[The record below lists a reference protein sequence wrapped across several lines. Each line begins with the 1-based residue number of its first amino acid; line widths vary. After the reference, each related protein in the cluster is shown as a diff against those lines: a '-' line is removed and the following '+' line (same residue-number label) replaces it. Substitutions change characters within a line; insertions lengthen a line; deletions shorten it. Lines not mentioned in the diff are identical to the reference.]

1 MQTWNETVG
10 IMKGGFAM
18 EWCQLDAKKCLE
30 FSKKMA
36 VIRKLVRLGLI
47 SENEYILAKNKIM
60 SRNISNPMQEI
71 RLLSNHNQYW
81 GDGGVCI
88 CMKMYMQAP
97 FVCSFI
103 FSFFSMLG
111 MKDKPST
118 GLRRRIFMAE
128 VEVIKAVEGPILR
141 KRDYEGKPLVITRQ
155 RVAAYVRVST
165 DGDEQLESFQSQK
178 QYYQDKI
185 SENRDWVMVGIYA
198 DEAITGTKVDKREQF
213 QRMIQD
219 CMDGKIDV
227 IMTKSVSRFSRNTV
241 DILQYVRLLKERG
254 IAVIFEKENINTL
267 TEQGEMMLTLMGTL
281 AQNEVESTS
290 KNVKLGI
297 KMKMK
302 RGELMGFN
310 GCLGYDYHP
319 EDKTITV
326 NEAEAE
332 TVRLIFELYLQGY
345 GTYTIA
351 KRLEALGKLN
361 KKGVAKWTD
370 SGVRGIIK
378 NEKYKGDLLL
388 QKTITTDPISK
399 RRIEN
404 FGEEEQYYVRDHH
417 EPIVSREVWEQAKEI
432 RLSRNHQSDKKAD
445 GKREKYTKKYA
456 FSSMCECGFCGTK
469 LTRRTLHSSS
479 KYETPVWY
487 CRNAANRGKH
497 NCPNSK
503 SVHESILENAFLEAY
518 KLLAGSFDDVIDSV
532 IGTIESIGANN
543 DDIARLKKEQKTLD
557 NLEQRRKKLTDIYLD
572 DGLTKE
578 AYDEKYEELT
588 VKIQKSKDSIELLQ
602 NNVSNQKDVG
612 KRMAS
617 LKKALAD
624 GDILDEFDRVVFE
637 SIVEK
642 VIVGETN
649 EDGTVDPYK
658 LTFVMKGNGNS
669 VVPNAK
675 EWFKAEKS
683 AIQPA

>member
-1 MQTWNETVG
+1 
-10 IMKGGFAM
+10 
-18 EWCQLDAKKCLE
+18 
-30 FSKKMA
+30 
-36 VIRKLVRLGLI
+36 
-47 SENEYILAKNKIM
+47 
-60 SRNISNPMQEI
+60 
-71 RLLSNHNQYW
+71 
-81 GDGGVCI
+81 
-88 CMKMYMQAP
+88 
-97 FVCSFI
+97 
-103 FSFFSMLG
+103 
-111 MKDKPST
+111 
-118 GLRRRIFMAE
+118 MAE
-128 VEVIKAVEGPILR
+128 VEVIKAVDGPILR
-141 KRDYEGKPLVITRQ
+141 KRDYEGNPVVITRQ

-241 DILQYVRLLKERG
+241 DILQYVRLLKGKG

-351 KRLEALGKLN
+351 KRLEALGKVN
-361 KKGVAKWTD
+361 KKGVVKWTD

-404 FGEEEQYYVRDHH
+404 FGEEEQYYVHDHH

-432 RLSRNHQSDKKAD
+432 RLSRNHPSNMKAD

-469 LTRRTLHSSS
+469 LTRRTLHSGS

-487 CRNAANRGKH
+487 CRNAANKGKH

-503 SVHESILENAFLEAY
+503 SMRESILENAFLEAY

-532 IGTIESIGANN
+532 IDTIQGISTNN
-543 DDIARLKKEQKTLD
+543 EDISRLKKEQKALD
-557 NLEQRRKKLTDIYLD
+557 NLEQRRKRLTDLYLD
-572 DGLTKE
+572 EGISKE

-588 VKIQKSKDSIELLQ
+588 MKIQKTKESIRILQ
-602 NNVSNQKDVG
+602 DNVSNQKDVS

-617 LKKALAD
+617 LKKALSD

-649 EDGTVDPYK
+649 DDGTVDPFK

-675 EWFKAEKS
+675 AWFKSEKS
-683 AIQPA
+683 TTKTA

>member
-1 MQTWNETVG
+1 MDQFFVRG
-10 IMKGGFAM
+10 IMRA
-18 EWCQLDAKKCLE
+18 
-30 FSKKMA
+30 
-36 VIRKLVRLGLI
+36 IRV
-47 SENEYILAKNKIM
+47 
-60 SRNISNPMQEI
+60 
-71 RLLSNHNQYW
+71 
-81 GDGGVCI
+81 
-88 CMKMYMQAP
+88 
-97 FVCSFI
+97 
-103 FSFFSMLG
+103 
-111 MKDKPST
+111 
-118 GLRRRIFMAE
+118 
-128 VEVIKAVEGPILR
+128 
-141 KRDYEGKPLVITRQ
+141 VITRQ

-241 DILQYVRLLKERG
+241 DILQYVRLLKGKG

-351 KRLEALGKLN
+351 KRLEALGKVN
-361 KKGVAKWTD
+361 KKGVVKWTD

-404 FGEEEQYYVRDHH
+404 FGEEEQYYVHDHH

-432 RLSRNHQSDKKAD
+432 SLSRNHPSDTKAD

-487 CRNAANRGKH
+487 CRNAANKGKH

-503 SVHESILENAFLEAY
+503 SMRESILENAFLEAY

-532 IGTIESIGANN
+532 IDTIEGISTNNEDIG
-543 DDIARLKKEQKTLD
+543 RLKKEQKALD
-557 NLEQRRKKLTDIYLD
+557 NLEQRRKRLTDLYLD
-572 DGLTKE
+572 EGISKE

-588 VKIQKSKDSIELLQ
+588 MKIQKTKESIRILQ
-602 NNVSNQKDVG
+602 DNVSNQKDVS

-649 EDGTVDPYK
+649 DDGTVDPFK

-675 EWFKAEKS
+675 AWFKSEKS
-683 AIQPA
+683 ATKTA

>member
-1 MQTWNETVG
+1 
-10 IMKGGFAM
+10 
-18 EWCQLDAKKCLE
+18 
-30 FSKKMA
+30 
-36 VIRKLVRLGLI
+36 
-47 SENEYILAKNKIM
+47 
-60 SRNISNPMQEI
+60 
-71 RLLSNHNQYW
+71 
-81 GDGGVCI
+81 
-88 CMKMYMQAP
+88 
-97 FVCSFI
+97 
-103 FSFFSMLG
+103 
-111 MKDKPST
+111 
-118 GLRRRIFMAE
+118 MAE
-128 VEVIKAVEGPILR
+128 VEVIKAVDGPILR
-141 KRDYEGKPLVITRQ
+141 KRDYEGNPVVITRQ

-241 DILQYVRLLKERG
+241 DILQYVRLLKGKG
-254 IAVIFEKENINTL
+254 IAVIFDKENINTL
-267 TEQGEMMLTLMGTL
+267 TEQGKMMLTLMGTL

-351 KRLEALGKLN
+351 KRLEALGKVN
-361 KKGVAKWTD
+361 KKGVVKWTD

-404 FGEEEQYYVRDHH
+404 FGEEEQYYVHDHH

-432 RLSRNHQSDKKAD
+432 RLSRNHPSDTKAD

-456 FSSMCECGFCGTK
+456 FSSMCECGFGGTK
-469 LTRRTLHSSS
+469 LTRRTLHSGS

-487 CRNAANRGKH
+487 CRNAANKGKH

-503 SVHESILENAFLEAY
+503 SMRESILENAFLEAY
-518 KLLAGSFDDVIDSV
+518 KLLAGSFID
-532 IGTIESIGANN
+532 TIEGISTNN
-543 DDIARLKKEQKTLD
+543 DDIGRLKKEQKALD
-557 NLEQRRKKLTDIYLD
+557 NLEQRRKRLTDLYLD
-572 DGLTKE
+572 EGISKE

-588 VKIQKSKDSIELLQ
+588 MKIQKTKESIRILQ
-602 NNVSNQKDVG
+602 DNVSNQKDVS

-617 LKKALAD
+617 LKKALSD

-649 EDGTVDPYK
+649 DDGTVDPFK

-675 EWFKAEKS
+675 AWFKSEKS
-683 AIQPA
+683 TTKTA

>member
-1 MQTWNETVG
+1 
-10 IMKGGFAM
+10 
-18 EWCQLDAKKCLE
+18 
-30 FSKKMA
+30 
-36 VIRKLVRLGLI
+36 
-47 SENEYILAKNKIM
+47 
-60 SRNISNPMQEI
+60 
-71 RLLSNHNQYW
+71 
-81 GDGGVCI
+81 
-88 CMKMYMQAP
+88 
-97 FVCSFI
+97 
-103 FSFFSMLG
+103 
-111 MKDKPST
+111 
-118 GLRRRIFMAE
+118 MAE
-128 VEVIKAVEGPILR
+128 VEVIKAVEGSILR

-319 EDKTITV
+319 EDKTIIV

>member
-1 MQTWNETVG
+1 
-10 IMKGGFAM
+10 
-18 EWCQLDAKKCLE
+18 
-30 FSKKMA
+30 
-36 VIRKLVRLGLI
+36 
-47 SENEYILAKNKIM
+47 
-60 SRNISNPMQEI
+60 
-71 RLLSNHNQYW
+71 
-81 GDGGVCI
+81 
-88 CMKMYMQAP
+88 
-97 FVCSFI
+97 
-103 FSFFSMLG
+103 
-111 MKDKPST
+111 
-118 GLRRRIFMAE
+118 MAE
-128 VEVIKAVEGPILR
+128 VEVIKAVDGPILR
-141 KRDYEGKPLVITRQ
+141 KRDYEGNPLVITRQ

-165 DGDEQLESFQSQK
+165 DDDEQLESFQSQK
-178 QYYQDKI
+178 KYYQEKI

-219 CMDGKIDV
+219 CLDGKIDV

-254 IAVIFEKENINTL
+254 IAVIFEKENINTM

-290 KNVKLGI
+290 KNVKMGI
-297 KMKMK
+297 KMK

-351 KRLEALGKLN
+351 RRLTELGRVN
-361 KKGVAKWTD
+361 KKGQVKWTD

-432 RLSRNHQSDKKAD
+432 RLSRNRQSNKMAD

-487 CRNAANRGKH
+487 CRNAANKGKH

-518 KLLAGSFDDVIDSV
+518 KLLAGNFDDVIDSV
-532 IGTIESIGANN
+532 IDTIESVSTNNEDIG
-543 DDIARLKKEQKTLD
+543 RLKKEQKALD
-557 NLEQRRKKLTDIYLD
+557 NLEQRRKKLTDLYLD
-572 DGLTKE
+572 DGISKE
-578 AYDEKYEELT
+578 AYDEKYEELS
-588 VKIQKSKDSIELLQ
+588 VKIQKSKESIAILKE
-602 NNVSNQKDVG
+602 NVSNQKDVS
-612 KRMAS
+612 KRMAT
-617 LKKALAD
+617 LKKALAE

-649 EDGTVDPYK
+649 EDGTVDPFK

-669 VVPNAK
+669 IVPNAK

-683 AIQPA
+683 TTKTA

>member
-1 MQTWNETVG
+1 MIQLWVGKSNDSGEKKSPLTKLLQLDKESHSAEFMLSALLHNPQNIMIAIIIPMLLYPRISIIDNDYTWNENL
-10 IMKGGFAM
+10 IGFIIKS
-18 EWCQLDAKKCLE
+18 CQCHYFFLNLIPKPVNKPPNTPHLPAPD
-30 FSKKMA
+30 
-36 VIRKLVRLGLI
+36 KLLI
-47 SENEYILAKNKIM
+47 EEYVL
-60 SRNISNPMQEI
+60 
-71 RLLSNHNQYW
+71 
-81 GDGGVCI
+81 
-88 CMKMYMQAP
+88 
-97 FVCSFI
+97 
-103 FSFFSMLG
+103 
-111 MKDKPST
+111 
-118 GLRRRIFMAE
+118 
-128 VEVIKAVEGPILR
+128 
-141 KRDYEGKPLVITRQ
+141 
-155 RVAAYVRVST
+155 
-165 DGDEQLESFQSQK
+165 
-178 QYYQDKI
+178 
-185 SENRDWVMVGIYA
+185 
-198 DEAITGTKVDKREQF
+198 
-213 QRMIQD
+213 
-219 CMDGKIDV
+219 
-227 IMTKSVSRFSRNTV
+227 
-241 DILQYVRLLKERG
+241 
-254 IAVIFEKENINTL
+254 
-267 TEQGEMMLTLMGTL
+267 LTLMGTL

-290 KNVKLGI
+290 KNVKMGI

-351 KRLEALGKLN
+351 KQLEALGKLN
-361 KKGVAKWTD
+361 KKGVVKWTD

-432 RLSRNHQSDKKAD
+432 RLSRNRQTDKKAD

-456 FSSMCECGFCGTK
+456 LSSMCECGFCGTK

-487 CRNAANRGKH
+487 CRNAANKGKA

-518 KLLAGSFDDVIDSV
+518 KLLAGNFDDVIDSV
-532 IGTIESIGANN
+532 VGVIEDISTNNEDIG
-543 DDIARLKKEQKTLD
+543 RLKKGQKALE
-557 NLEQRRKKLTDIYLD
+557 NLEQRRKKLTDLYLD
-572 DGLTKE
+572 EGISKE
-578 AYDEKYEELT
+578 AYDEKYEELS
-588 VKIQKSKDSIELLQ
+588 VKIQKSKENIEILQ
-602 NNVSNQKDVG
+602 TNVSNQKDVG

-617 LKKALAD
+617 LKKALSD
-624 GDILDEFDRVVFE
+624 GNILEEFDRVVFE

-642 VIVGETN
+642 VIVGEAN
-649 EDGTVDPYK
+649 DDGTVDPFK
-658 LTFVMKGNGNS
+658 LTFVMKGSGNS

-683 AIQPA
+683 TIQSA

>member
-1 MQTWNETVG
+1 
-10 IMKGGFAM
+10 
-18 EWCQLDAKKCLE
+18 
-30 FSKKMA
+30 
-36 VIRKLVRLGLI
+36 
-47 SENEYILAKNKIM
+47 
-60 SRNISNPMQEI
+60 MQEI

-658 LTFVMKGNGNS
+658 LTFVMKGKRSILLEKYLDGSVAQDVYEAKDLELARKLATNEAAIESLKNS
-669 VVPNAK
+669 VNIEKVHRIRLK
-675 EWFKAEKS
+675 EFRRVLEENRYLEYDGIDIEVIPIWKWLLMADL
-683 AIQPA
+683 

>member
-1 MQTWNETVG
+1 
-10 IMKGGFAM
+10 
-18 EWCQLDAKKCLE
+18 
-30 FSKKMA
+30 
-36 VIRKLVRLGLI
+36 
-47 SENEYILAKNKIM
+47 
-60 SRNISNPMQEI
+60 
-71 RLLSNHNQYW
+71 
-81 GDGGVCI
+81 
-88 CMKMYMQAP
+88 
-97 FVCSFI
+97 
-103 FSFFSMLG
+103 
-111 MKDKPST
+111 
-118 GLRRRIFMAE
+118 MAE
-128 VEVIKAVEGPILR
+128 VEVIKAVDGPILR
-141 KRDYEGKPLVITRQ
+141 KRDYEGNPLVITRK

-165 DGDEQLESFQSQK
+165 DDEQLESFQSQK
-178 QYYQDKI
+178 KYYQEKI

-254 IAVIFEKENINTL
+254 IAVIFEKENINTM

-290 KNVKLGI
+290 KNVKMGI

-351 KRLEALGKLN
+351 RRLTELGKVN
-361 KKGVAKWTD
+361 KKGQVKWTD

-404 FGEEEQYYVRDHH
+404 FGEEEQYYVRNHH

-432 RLSRNHQSDKKAD
+432 RLSRNRQSNKMAD

-487 CRNAANRGKH
+487 CRNAANKGKH

-518 KLLAGSFDDVIDSV
+518 MLLAGNFDDVIESV
-532 IGTIESIGANN
+532 IDTIESVSTDNEDIG
-543 DDIARLKKEQKTLD
+543 RLKKEQKALD
-557 NLEQRRKKLTDIYLD
+557 NLEQRRKKLTDLYLD
-572 DGLTKE
+572 EGISKE
-578 AYDEKYEELT
+578 AYDEKYEDLS
-588 VKIQKSKDSIELLQ
+588 VKIQKSRENIEILQ
-602 NNVSNQKDVG
+602 ANVSNQKDVG

-617 LKKALAD
+617 LKKALSD
-624 GDILDEFDRVVFE
+624 GNILDEFDRVVFE

-642 VIVGETN
+642 VIVGETDD
-649 EDGTVDPYK
+649 EGTVDPFK

-669 VVPNAK
+669 VIPNAK
-675 EWFKAEKS
+675 DWFKGKVTADVVDKV
-683 AIQPA
+683 

>member
-1 MQTWNETVG
+1 
-10 IMKGGFAM
+10 
-18 EWCQLDAKKCLE
+18 
-30 FSKKMA
+30 
-36 VIRKLVRLGLI
+36 
-47 SENEYILAKNKIM
+47 
-60 SRNISNPMQEI
+60 
-71 RLLSNHNQYW
+71 
-81 GDGGVCI
+81 
-88 CMKMYMQAP
+88 
-97 FVCSFI
+97 
-103 FSFFSMLG
+103 
-111 MKDKPST
+111 
-118 GLRRRIFMAE
+118 
-128 VEVIKAVEGPILR
+128 
-141 KRDYEGKPLVITRQ
+141 
-155 RVAAYVRVST
+155 
-165 DGDEQLESFQSQK
+165 
-178 QYYQDKI
+178 
-185 SENRDWVMVGIYA
+185 
-198 DEAITGTKVDKREQF
+198 
-213 QRMIQD
+213 
-219 CMDGKIDV
+219 
-227 IMTKSVSRFSRNTV
+227 
-241 DILQYVRLLKERG
+241 
-254 IAVIFEKENINTL
+254 
-267 TEQGEMMLTLMGTL
+267 MLTLMGTL

-351 KRLEALGKLN
+351 KRLEALGKVN
-361 KKGVAKWTD
+361 KKGVVKWTD

-404 FGEEEQYYVRDHH
+404 FGEEEQYYVHDHH

-432 RLSRNHQSDKKAD
+432 RLSRNHPSDTKAD

-469 LTRRTLHSSS
+469 LTRRTLHSGS
-479 KYETPVWY
+479 KYEIPVWY
-487 CRNAANRGKH
+487 CRNAANKGKH

-503 SVHESILENAFLEAY
+503 SMRESILENAFLEAY

-532 IGTIESIGANN
+532 IDTIEGISTNNEDIG
-543 DDIARLKKEQKTLD
+543 RLKKEQKALD
-557 NLEQRRKKLTDIYLD
+557 NLEQRRKRLTDLYLD
-572 DGLTKE
+572 EGISKE

-588 VKIQKSKDSIELLQ
+588 LKIQKTKESIRILQ
-602 NNVSNQKDVG
+602 DNVSNQKDVS

-617 LKKALAD
+617 LKKALSD

-649 EDGTVDPYK
+649 DDDTVDPFK

-675 EWFKAEKS
+675 AWFKSEKS
-683 AIQPA
+683 TTKNA

>member
-1 MQTWNETVG
+1 
-10 IMKGGFAM
+10 
-18 EWCQLDAKKCLE
+18 
-30 FSKKMA
+30 
-36 VIRKLVRLGLI
+36 
-47 SENEYILAKNKIM
+47 
-60 SRNISNPMQEI
+60 
-71 RLLSNHNQYW
+71 
-81 GDGGVCI
+81 
-88 CMKMYMQAP
+88 
-97 FVCSFI
+97 
-103 FSFFSMLG
+103 
-111 MKDKPST
+111 
-118 GLRRRIFMAE
+118 MAE
-128 VEVIKAVEGPILR
+128 VEVIKAVDGPILR
-141 KRDYEGKPLVITRQ
+141 KRDYEGNPVVITRQ

-219 CMDGKIDV
+219 CMDGNIDV

-241 DILQYVRLLKERG
+241 DILQYVRLLKGKG

-310 GCLGYDYHP
+310 GCPGYDYHP

-351 KRLEALGKLN
+351 KRLEALGKVN
-361 KKGVAKWTD
+361 KKGVVKWTD

-404 FGEEEQYYVRDHH
+404 FGEEEQYYVHDHH

-432 RLSRNHQSDKKAD
+432 RLSRNHPSDTKAD

-469 LTRRTLHSSS
+469 LTRRTLHCSS

-487 CRNAANRGKH
+487 CRNAANKGKH

-503 SVHESILENAFLEAY
+503 SMRESILENAFLEAY

-532 IGTIESIGANN
+532 IDTIEGISTNNEDIG
-543 DDIARLKKEQKTLD
+543 RLKKEQKALD
-557 NLEQRRKKLTDIYLD
+557 NLEQRRKRLTDSYLD
-572 DGLTKE
+572 EGISKE

-588 VKIQKSKDSIELLQ
+588 MKIQKTKESIRILQ
-602 NNVSNQKDVG
+602 DNVSNQKDVS
-612 KRMAS
+612 KRMS
-617 LKKALAD
+617 CLKKALAD

-649 EDGTVDPYK
+649 DDGTVDPFK

-675 EWFKAEKS
+675 AWFKSEKS
-683 AIQPA
+683 TTKTT

>member
-1 MQTWNETVG
+1 
-10 IMKGGFAM
+10 
-18 EWCQLDAKKCLE
+18 
-30 FSKKMA
+30 
-36 VIRKLVRLGLI
+36 
-47 SENEYILAKNKIM
+47 
-60 SRNISNPMQEI
+60 
-71 RLLSNHNQYW
+71 
-81 GDGGVCI
+81 
-88 CMKMYMQAP
+88 
-97 FVCSFI
+97 
-103 FSFFSMLG
+103 
-111 MKDKPST
+111 
-118 GLRRRIFMAE
+118 MAE

-155 RVAAYVRVST
+155 RIAAYVRVST
-165 DGDEQLESFQSQK
+165 DDEEQLESFQSQK
-178 QYYQDKI
+178 KYYQEKI

-254 IAVIFEKENINTL
+254 IAVIFEKENINTM

-319 EDKTITV
+319 EGKTITV

-351 KRLEALGKLN
+351 NKLEALGKVN
-361 KKGVAKWTD
+361 KKGEVKWTD
-370 SGVRGIIK
+370 SGIRGIIK

-432 RLSRNHQSDKKAD
+432 RLSRNRKTDKKAD

-456 FSSMCECGFCGTK
+456 LSSMCECGFCGTK

-487 CRNAANRGKH
+487 CRNAANKGKH

-532 IGTIESIGANN
+532 VGVIEDISTNNEDIGTNNEDIG
-543 DDIARLKKEQKTLD
+543 RLKKEQKALK
-557 NLEQRRKKLTDIYLD
+557 NLEQRRKKLTDLYLD
-572 DGLTKE
+572 EGISKE
-578 AYDEKYEELT
+578 AYDEKYEDLS
-588 VKIQKSKDSIELLQ
+588 VKIQKSRENIEILQ
-602 NNVSNQKDVG
+602 ANVFNQKDVG

-617 LKKALAD
+617 LKKALSD
-624 GDILDEFDRVVFE
+624 GNILEEFDRVVFE
-637 SIVEK
+637 SIVDK

-649 EDGTVDPYK
+649 DDGTVDPFK

-669 VVPNAK
+669 VIPNAK
-675 EWFKAEKS
+675 DWFKAEKS
-683 AIQPA
+683 TIQSA

>member
-1 MQTWNETVG
+1 
-10 IMKGGFAM
+10 
-18 EWCQLDAKKCLE
+18 
-30 FSKKMA
+30 
-36 VIRKLVRLGLI
+36 
-47 SENEYILAKNKIM
+47 
-60 SRNISNPMQEI
+60 
-71 RLLSNHNQYW
+71 
-81 GDGGVCI
+81 
-88 CMKMYMQAP
+88 
-97 FVCSFI
+97 
-103 FSFFSMLG
+103 
-111 MKDKPST
+111 
-118 GLRRRIFMAE
+118 MAE
-128 VEVIKAVEGPILR
+128 IEVIQAVDGPILR
-141 KRDYEGKPLVITRQ
+141 KRDYEGNPVVITRQ

-241 DILQYVRLLKERG
+241 DILQYVRLLKGKG

-351 KRLEALGKLN
+351 KRLEALGKVN
-361 KKGVAKWTD
+361 KKGVVKWTD

-404 FGEEEQYYVRDHH
+404 FGEEEQYYVHDHH

-432 RLSRNHQSDKKAD
+432 RLSRNHPSDMKAD

-456 FSSMCECGFCGTK
+456 FSSMCECGFYGTK
-469 LTRRTLHSSS
+469 LTRCTLHSGS

-487 CRNAANRGKH
+487 CRNAANKGKH

-503 SVHESILENAFLEAY
+503 SMRESILENAFLEAY
-518 KLLAGSFDDVIDSV
+518 KLLAGSFDDVID
-532 IGTIESIGANN
+532 
-543 DDIARLKKEQKTLD
+543 L
-557 NLEQRRKKLTDIYLD
+557 
-572 DGLTKE
+572 
-578 AYDEKYEELT
+578 
-588 VKIQKSKDSIELLQ
+588 
-602 NNVSNQKDVG
+602 
-612 KRMAS
+612 S
-617 LKKALAD
+617 L
-624 GDILDEFDRVVFE
+624 IH
-637 SIVEK
+637 I
-642 VIVGETN
+642 
-649 EDGTVDPYK
+649 
-658 LTFVMKGNGNS
+658 
-669 VVPNAK
+669 
-675 EWFKAEKS
+675 
-683 AIQPA
+683 

>member
-1 MQTWNETVG
+1 
-10 IMKGGFAM
+10 
-18 EWCQLDAKKCLE
+18 
-30 FSKKMA
+30 
-36 VIRKLVRLGLI
+36 
-47 SENEYILAKNKIM
+47 
-60 SRNISNPMQEI
+60 MQEI

-141 KRDYEGKPLVITRQ
+141 KRDEGKPLVITRQ

>member
-1 MQTWNETVG
+1 
-10 IMKGGFAM
+10 
-18 EWCQLDAKKCLE
+18 
-30 FSKKMA
+30 
-36 VIRKLVRLGLI
+36 
-47 SENEYILAKNKIM
+47 
-60 SRNISNPMQEI
+60 
-71 RLLSNHNQYW
+71 
-81 GDGGVCI
+81 
-88 CMKMYMQAP
+88 
-97 FVCSFI
+97 
-103 FSFFSMLG
+103 
-111 MKDKPST
+111 
-118 GLRRRIFMAE
+118 MAE

-141 KRDYEGKPLVITRQ
+141 KRDYEGNPLVITRQ

-165 DGDEQLESFQSQK
+165 DDDEQLESFQSQK
-178 QYYQDKI
+178 KYYQEKI

-219 CMDGKIDV
+219 CLDGKIDV

-254 IAVIFEKENINTL
+254 IAVIFEKENINTMSL
-267 TEQGEMMLTLMGTL
+267 EAVKDALPKLPYDITEVDLMGTL

-290 KNVKLGI
+290 KNVKMGI

-351 KRLEALGKLN
+351 RRLTELGRVN
-361 KKGVAKWTD
+361 KKGQVKWTD

-432 RLSRNHQSDKKAD
+432 RLSRNRQSNKMAD

-487 CRNAANRGKH
+487 CRNAANKGKH

-503 SVHESILENAFLEAY
+503 SVHESILENAFIEAY
-518 KLLAGSFDDVIDSV
+518 KLLVGNFDDVIDSV
-532 IGTIESIGANN
+532 IDTIESVSTNNEEIG
-543 DDIARLKKEQKTLD
+543 RLKKEQKALD
-557 NLEQRRKKLTDIYLD
+557 NLEQRRKKLTDLYLD
-572 DGLTKE
+572 DGISKE
-578 AYDEKYEELT
+578 AYDEKYEELS
-588 VKIQKSKDSIELLQ
+588 VKIQKSKESIAILQ
-602 NNVSNQKDVG
+602 ENVSNQKDVS
-612 KRMAS
+612 KRMAT
-617 LKKALAD
+617 LKKALAA

-649 EDGTVDPYK
+649 EDGTVDPFK

-669 VVPNAK
+669 IVPNAK

-683 AIQPA
+683 TTKTA

>member
-1 MQTWNETVG
+1 
-10 IMKGGFAM
+10 
-18 EWCQLDAKKCLE
+18 
-30 FSKKMA
+30 
-36 VIRKLVRLGLI
+36 
-47 SENEYILAKNKIM
+47 
-60 SRNISNPMQEI
+60 
-71 RLLSNHNQYW
+71 
-81 GDGGVCI
+81 
-88 CMKMYMQAP
+88 
-97 FVCSFI
+97 
-103 FSFFSMLG
+103 
-111 MKDKPST
+111 
-118 GLRRRIFMAE
+118 
-128 VEVIKAVEGPILR
+128 
-141 KRDYEGKPLVITRQ
+141 
-155 RVAAYVRVST
+155 
-165 DGDEQLESFQSQK
+165 
-178 QYYQDKI
+178 
-185 SENRDWVMVGIYA
+185 MVGIYA

-254 IAVIFEKENINTL
+254 IAVIFEKENINTM

-319 EDKTITV
+319 EGKTITV

-351 KRLEALGKLN
+351 NKLEALGKVN
-361 KKGVAKWTD
+361 KKGEVKWTD
-370 SGVRGIIK
+370 SGIRGIIK

-432 RLSRNHQSDKKAD
+432 RLSRNRKTDKKAD

-456 FSSMCECGFCGTK
+456 LSSMCECGFCGTK

-487 CRNAANRGKH
+487 CRNAANKGKH

-532 IGTIESIGANN
+532 VGVIEDISTNNEDIGTNNEDIG
-543 DDIARLKKEQKTLD
+543 RLKKEQKALK
-557 NLEQRRKKLTDIYLD
+557 NLEQRRKKLTDLYLD
-572 DGLTKE
+572 EGISKE
-578 AYDEKYEELT
+578 AYDEKYEDLS
-588 VKIQKSKDSIELLQ
+588 VKIQKSRENIEILQ
-602 NNVSNQKDVG
+602 ANVFNQKDVG

-617 LKKALAD
+617 LKKALSD
-624 GDILDEFDRVVFE
+624 GNILEEFDRVVFE
-637 SIVEK
+637 SIVDK

-649 EDGTVDPYK
+649 DDGTVDPFK

-669 VVPNAK
+669 VIPNAK
-675 EWFKAEKS
+675 DWFKAEKS
-683 AIQPA
+683 TIQSA

>member
-1 MQTWNETVG
+1 
-10 IMKGGFAM
+10 
-18 EWCQLDAKKCLE
+18 
-30 FSKKMA
+30 
-36 VIRKLVRLGLI
+36 
-47 SENEYILAKNKIM
+47 
-60 SRNISNPMQEI
+60 
-71 RLLSNHNQYW
+71 
-81 GDGGVCI
+81 
-88 CMKMYMQAP
+88 
-97 FVCSFI
+97 
-103 FSFFSMLG
+103 
-111 MKDKPST
+111 
-118 GLRRRIFMAE
+118 MAE
-128 VEVIKAVEGPILR
+128 VEVIKAVDGPILR
-141 KRDYEGKPLVITRQ
+141 KRDYEGNPVVITRQ

-241 DILQYVRLLKERG
+241 DILQYVRLLKGKG

-351 KRLEALGKLN
+351 KRLEALGKVN
-361 KKGVAKWTD
+361 KKGVVKWMD

-404 FGEEEQYYVRDHH
+404 FGEEEQYYVHDHH

-432 RLSRNHQSDKKAD
+432 RLPRNHPSDTKAD

-469 LTRRTLHSSS
+469 LTRRTLHIGS

-487 CRNAANRGKH
+487 CRNAANKGKH

-503 SVHESILENAFLEAY
+503 SMRESILENAFLEAY

-532 IGTIESIGANN
+532 IDTIKGISTNNEDIG
-543 DDIARLKKEQKTLD
+543 RLKKEQKALD
-557 NLEQRRKKLTDIYLD
+557 NLEQRRKRLTDLYLD
-572 DGLTKE
+572 EGISKE

-588 VKIQKSKDSIELLQ
+588 MKIQKTKESIRILQ
-602 NNVSNQKDVG
+602 DNVSNQKDVS

-617 LKKALAD
+617 HKKALSD

-649 EDGTVDPYK
+649 DDGTVDPFK

-675 EWFKAEKS
+675 AWFKSEKS
-683 AIQPA
+683 TTKTA

>member
-1 MQTWNETVG
+1 
-10 IMKGGFAM
+10 
-18 EWCQLDAKKCLE
+18 
-30 FSKKMA
+30 
-36 VIRKLVRLGLI
+36 
-47 SENEYILAKNKIM
+47 
-60 SRNISNPMQEI
+60 
-71 RLLSNHNQYW
+71 
-81 GDGGVCI
+81 
-88 CMKMYMQAP
+88 
-97 FVCSFI
+97 
-103 FSFFSMLG
+103 
-111 MKDKPST
+111 
-118 GLRRRIFMAE
+118 MAE
-128 VEVIKAVEGPILR
+128 VEVIKAVDGPILR
-141 KRDYEGKPLVITRQ
+141 KRDYEGNPVVITRQ

-241 DILQYVRLLKERG
+241 DILQYVRLLKGKG

-351 KRLEALGKLN
+351 KRLEALGKVN
-361 KKGVAKWTD
+361 KKGVVKWTD

-404 FGEEEQYYVRDHH
+404 FGEEEQYYVHDHH

-432 RLSRNHQSDKKAD
+432 RLSRNHPSNMKAD

-469 LTRRTLHSSS
+469 LTRRTFHSGS

-487 CRNAANRGKH
+487 CRNAANKGKH

-503 SVHESILENAFLEAY
+503 SMRESILENAFLEAY

-532 IGTIESIGANN
+532 IDTIEGISTNNEDIG
-543 DDIARLKKEQKTLD
+543 RLKKEQKALD
-557 NLEQRRKKLTDIYLD
+557 NLEQRRKRLTDLYLD
-572 DGLTKE
+572 EGISKE

-588 VKIQKSKDSIELLQ
+588 MKIQKTKESIRILQ
-602 NNVSNQKDVG
+602 DNVSNQKDVS
-612 KRMAS
+612 KRMS
-617 LKKALAD
+617 CLKKALSD

-649 EDGTVDPYK
+649 DDGTVDPFK

-675 EWFKAEKS
+675 AWFKSEKS
-683 AIQPA
+683 TTKTA

>member
-1 MQTWNETVG
+1 
-10 IMKGGFAM
+10 
-18 EWCQLDAKKCLE
+18 
-30 FSKKMA
+30 
-36 VIRKLVRLGLI
+36 
-47 SENEYILAKNKIM
+47 
-60 SRNISNPMQEI
+60 
-71 RLLSNHNQYW
+71 
-81 GDGGVCI
+81 
-88 CMKMYMQAP
+88 
-97 FVCSFI
+97 
-103 FSFFSMLG
+103 
-111 MKDKPST
+111 
-118 GLRRRIFMAE
+118 MAE
-128 VEVIKAVEGPILR
+128 VEVIKAVDGPILR
-141 KRDYEGKPLVITRQ
+141 KRDYEGNPVVITRQ

-241 DILQYVRLLKERG
+241 DILQYVRLLKGKG

-351 KRLEALGKLN
+351 KRLEALGKVN
-361 KKGVAKWTD
+361 KKGVVKWTD
-370 SGVRGIIK
+370 RGVRGIIK

-404 FGEEEQYYVRDHH
+404 FGEEEQYYVHDHH

-432 RLSRNHQSDKKAD
+432 RLSRNHPSDMKAD

-456 FSSMCECGFCGTK
+456 FSSMCECGFYGTK
-469 LTRRTLHSSS
+469 LTRCTLHSGS

-487 CRNAANRGKH
+487 CRNAANKGKH

-503 SVHESILENAFLEAY
+503 SMRESILENAFLEAY
-518 KLLAGSFDDVIDSV
+518 KLLAGNFDDVIDSV
-532 IGTIESIGANN
+532 IDTIEGISTNNEDIG
-543 DDIARLKKEQKTLD
+543 RLKKEQKDLD
-557 NLEQRRKKLTDIYLD
+557 NLEQRRKRLTDLYLD
-572 DGLTKE
+572 EGISKE

-588 VKIQKSKDSIELLQ
+588 MKIQKTKESIRILQ
-602 NNVSNQKDVG
+602 DNVSNQKDVS

-617 LKKALAD
+617 LKKALSD

-649 EDGTVDPYK
+649 DDGTVDPFK

-675 EWFKAEKS
+675 AWFKSEKS
-683 AIQPA
+683 TTKTA

>member
-1 MQTWNETVG
+1 
-10 IMKGGFAM
+10 
-18 EWCQLDAKKCLE
+18 
-30 FSKKMA
+30 
-36 VIRKLVRLGLI
+36 
-47 SENEYILAKNKIM
+47 
-60 SRNISNPMQEI
+60 
-71 RLLSNHNQYW
+71 
-81 GDGGVCI
+81 
-88 CMKMYMQAP
+88 
-97 FVCSFI
+97 
-103 FSFFSMLG
+103 
-111 MKDKPST
+111 
-118 GLRRRIFMAE
+118 MAE
-128 VEVIKAVEGPILR
+128 VEVIKAVDGPILR
-141 KRDYEGKPLVITRQ
+141 KRDYEGNPVVITRQ

-241 DILQYVRLLKERG
+241 DILQYVRLLKGKG

-319 EDKTITV
+319 GDKTITV

-351 KRLEALGKLN
+351 KRLEALGKVN
-361 KKGVAKWTD
+361 KKGVVKWTD

-404 FGEEEQYYVRDHH
+404 FGKEEQYYVHDHH

-432 RLSRNHQSDKKAD
+432 RLSRNPPSDTKSD

-469 LTRRTLHSSS
+469 LTMRTLHSGS

-487 CRNAANRGKH
+487 CRNAANKGKH

-503 SVHESILENAFLEAY
+503 SMRESILENAFLEAY

-532 IGTIESIGANN
+532 IDTIEGISTNNEDIG
-543 DDIARLKKEQKTLD
+543 RLKKEQKALD
-557 NLEQRRKKLTDIYLD
+557 NLEQRRKRLTDLYLD
-572 DGLTKE
+572 EGISKE

-588 VKIQKSKDSIELLQ
+588 LKIQKTKESIRILQ
-602 NNVSNQKDVG
+602 DNVSNQKDVS

-617 LKKALAD
+617 LKKALSD

-649 EDGTVDPYK
+649 DDGTVDPFK

-675 EWFKAEKS
+675 AWFKSEKS
-683 AIQPA
+683 TTKTA

>member
-1 MQTWNETVG
+1 
-10 IMKGGFAM
+10 
-18 EWCQLDAKKCLE
+18 
-30 FSKKMA
+30 
-36 VIRKLVRLGLI
+36 
-47 SENEYILAKNKIM
+47 
-60 SRNISNPMQEI
+60 
-71 RLLSNHNQYW
+71 
-81 GDGGVCI
+81 
-88 CMKMYMQAP
+88 
-97 FVCSFI
+97 
-103 FSFFSMLG
+103 
-111 MKDKPST
+111 
-118 GLRRRIFMAE
+118 MAE
-128 VEVIKAVEGPILR
+128 VEVIKAVDGPILR
-141 KRDYEGKPLVITRQ
+141 KRDYEGNPVVITRQ

-241 DILQYVRLLKERG
+241 DILQYVRLLKGKG

-351 KRLEALGKLN
+351 KRLEALGKVN
-361 KKGVAKWTD
+361 KKGVVKWTD
-370 SGVRGIIK
+370 RGVRGIIK

-404 FGEEEQYYVRDHH
+404 FGEEEQYYVHDHH

-432 RLSRNHQSDKKAD
+432 RLSRNHPSDMKAD

-456 FSSMCECGFCGTK
+456 FSSMCECGFYGTK
-469 LTRRTLHSSS
+469 LTRCTLHSGS

-487 CRNAANRGKH
+487 CRNAANKGKH

-503 SVHESILENAFLEAY
+503 SMRESILENAFLEAY

-532 IGTIESIGANN
+532 IDTIEGISTNNEDIG
-543 DDIARLKKEQKTLD
+543 RLKKEQKDLD
-557 NLEQRRKKLTDIYLD
+557 NLEQRRKRLTDLYLD
-572 DGLTKE
+572 EGISKE

-588 VKIQKSKDSIELLQ
+588 MKIQKTKESIRILQ
-602 NNVSNQKDVG
+602 DNVSNQKDVS

-617 LKKALAD
+617 LKKALSD

-649 EDGTVDPYK
+649 DDGTVDPFK

-675 EWFKAEKS
+675 AWFKSEKS
-683 AIQPA
+683 TTKTA

>member
-1 MQTWNETVG
+1 
-10 IMKGGFAM
+10 
-18 EWCQLDAKKCLE
+18 
-30 FSKKMA
+30 
-36 VIRKLVRLGLI
+36 
-47 SENEYILAKNKIM
+47 
-60 SRNISNPMQEI
+60 
-71 RLLSNHNQYW
+71 
-81 GDGGVCI
+81 
-88 CMKMYMQAP
+88 
-97 FVCSFI
+97 
-103 FSFFSMLG
+103 
-111 MKDKPST
+111 
-118 GLRRRIFMAE
+118 MAE
-128 VEVIKAVEGPILR
+128 VEVIKAVDGPILR
-141 KRDYEGKPLVITRQ
+141 KRDYEGNPVVITRQ

-241 DILQYVRLLKERG
+241 DILQYVRLLKGKG

-351 KRLEALGKLN
+351 KRLEALGKVN
-361 KKGVAKWTD
+361 KKGVVKWTD

-404 FGEEEQYYVRDHH
+404 FGEEEQYYVHDHH

-432 RLSRNHQSDKKAD
+432 RLSRNHPSDMKAD
-445 GKREKYTKKYA
+445 GKREKYPKKYA
-456 FSSMCECGFCGTK
+456 FSSMCECGFYGTK
-469 LTRRTLHSSS
+469 LTRCTLHSGS

-487 CRNAANRGKH
+487 CRNAANKGKH

-503 SVHESILENAFLEAY
+503 SMRESILENAFLEAY

-532 IGTIESIGANN
+532 IDTIEGISTNNEDIG
-543 DDIARLKKEQKTLD
+543 RLKKEQKDLD
-557 NLEQRRKKLTDIYLD
+557 NLEQRRKRLTDLYLD
-572 DGLTKE
+572 EGISKE

-588 VKIQKSKDSIELLQ
+588 MKIQKTKESIRILQ
-602 NNVSNQKDVG
+602 DNVSNQKDVS

-617 LKKALAD
+617 LKKALSD

-649 EDGTVDPYK
+649 DDGTVDPFK

-675 EWFKAEKS
+675 AWFKSEKS
-683 AIQPA
+683 TTKTA